1 MRRLHRWLG
10 LVLMA
15 PFVVLAITGTIL
27 VFEDELDPLLNPELA
42 VGEIPSSEWVS
53 EHRVRRNAEEALG
66 EGVAPLR
73 LLAPGVQAETFVVDF
88 YYPDD
93 EGEMQFARASVH
105 PATGE
110 VLAVR
115 DWGSYFTSF
124 IYRIHL
130 SFFAGAPGEDVVG
143 YVGLGV
149 TLMLIAGLWLWW
161 PRKRWAPAFIPGR
174 PKNAAALSF
183 RWHRVLGFYA
193 FLVLLPITLTGVG
206 LSFHTPVEKAIQATM
221 PTAQKS
227 DPEPD
232 GELETPLTMEEI
244 HARAQEAYPE
254 AHTQY
259 SYFADKE
266 QPYWQILM
274 RTSER
279 VHTTM
284 PDLELWLHPET
295 GEIIQTYDAREDA
308 RAGDHVQHLIF
319 PIHNGQAL
327 GLTGRLIVLVSGLL
341 PLFFAI
347 TGFVIWR
354 HRRALAARKGGRPA
368 DVDIADPRS
377 ATVTT

>member
-15 PFVVLAITGTIL
+15 PFVVLALTGTIL

-42 VGEIPSSEWVS
+42 VGDIPPSDWVS
-53 EHRVRRNAEEALG
+53 EQQVRRNAEEALG
-66 EGVAPLR
+66 EDVAPLR

-88 YYPDD
+88 FYPD
-93 EGEMQFARASVH
+93 ENGESQFARASVH

-130 SFFAGAPGEDVVG
+130 SFFAGEPGADAVG

-149 TLMLIAGLWLWW
+149 TLMLIAGLYLWW
-161 PRKRWAPAFIPGR
+161 PRKRWKPALIPGR
-174 PKNAAALSF
+174 PGNNVALSF

-193 FLVLLPITLTGVG
+193 FLVLFPITLTGVG
-206 LSFHTPVEKAIQATM
+206 LSFHTPVEKAIQATL
-221 PTAQKS
+221 PTAHGA
-227 DPEPD
+227 DPEAD
-232 GELETPLTMEEI
+232 GELETPLTVDDI
-244 HARAQEAYPE
+244 HARARAAYPDAE
-254 AHTQY
+254 FQY
-259 SYFADKE
+259 SYFADE
-266 QPYWQILM
+266 DQPYWQILM
-274 RTSER
+274 RTPER
-279 VHTTM
+279 VHTAM

-295 GEIIQTYDAREDA
+295 GEIIQSYDAREDA
-308 RAGDHVQHLIF
+308 RAGDHVQHLLF

-327 GLTGRLIVLVSGLL
+327 GLTGRWLVLASGLL
-341 PLFFAI
+341 PVFFAV

-354 HRRALAARKGGRPA
+354 RRARRRRRGNQPGAPESSE
-368 DVDIADPRS
+368 DPLP
-377 ATVTT
+377 VG